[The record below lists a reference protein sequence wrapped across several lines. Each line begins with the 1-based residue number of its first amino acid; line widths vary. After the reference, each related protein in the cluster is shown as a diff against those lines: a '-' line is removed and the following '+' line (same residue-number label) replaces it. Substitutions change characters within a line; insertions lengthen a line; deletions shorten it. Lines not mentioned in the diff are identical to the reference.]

1 MGTVVNGNV
10 WAGACVDGNIVSGL
24 VKNGVVFYKK
34 DTTPSVLYKRRIMVG
49 DNLKGLQIFLEQY
62 PDNFYDILFE
72 SDGEGTTIIVE
83 CNNGDSDIEIYNEA
97 TYDNSTDELVLV
109 SGEIRNWLLWGGTTN
124 IYDFDLTTDP
134 IEVTVNSPKQVHDN
148 MDYIVTNIDNT
159 SAGYRCLFIE
169 DSNIRPL
176 QVGDIV
182 TENTVFYFAFPD
194 NLYEDETIDWSSS
207 VFDTTGSAGSI
218 YMSMVNFGSD
228 YTIYGYFGSYSMT
241 TIYQYNN
248 GLQSN
253 VSYIVCG
260 NAGTG
265 QVSSINENLSKYIL
279 VDTTTLGA

>member
-1 MGTVVNGNV
+1 MGTVVNGNI
-10 WAGACVDGNIVSGL
+10 WSGACVAGKEITGL
-24 VKNGVVFYKK
+24 VKNGVVFYKREIP
-34 DTTPSVLYKRRIMVG
+34 TPSVYKRRIMVG

-83 CNNGDSDIEIYNEA
+83 CNNGDSDIEIYNET

-176 QVGDIV
+176 QVGDKVINGTKFYGV
-182 TENTVFYFAFPD
+182 VPDDYNANNINSTIQDNNNNTVGYFSFYENTAE
-194 NLYEDETIDWSSS
+194 LWIKASSQ
-207 VFDTTGSAGSI
+207 TSADYIFQKNPYYSINNSRIISQTEYTVGSI
-218 YMSMVNFGSD
+218 TNETNPNFA
-228 YTIYGYFGSYSMT
+228 Y
-241 TIYQYNN
+241 
-248 GLQSN
+248 L
-253 VSYIVCG
+253 
-260 NAGTG
+260 
-265 QVSSINENLSKYIL
+265 L
-279 VDTTTLGA
+279 VDTTTLGE